1 MNFLTQLR
9 KSSRFPEKLPW
20 KICPHQGQGHH
31 TLLCGSYSEVFMG
44 HMLSATHQSA
54 SILTLFVMSTLGE
67 EEINDSYRD

>member
-1 MNFLTQLR
+1 
-9 KSSRFPEKLPW
+9 
-20 KICPHQGQGHH
+20 
-31 TLLCGSYSEVFMG
+31 MG